1 MSPSDFKSA
10 PLYGGAITCD
20 VPSDWIN
27 VSELRQVPDHQEVFV
42 DNTHDDDN
50 DDDQER
56 PCLVVEILEYQT
68 DQTDDRVGQ
77 YLFEDL
83 ADANGATERDFRG
96 FDTDAVGL
104 RTLIGYGINDE
115 DNSSNNNNNHNVNN
129 NHGNDGEAKNN
140 TTRYRLCW
148 GVGRQ
153 QMTKDKQQIDILV
166 EVCVVR
172 LPAVST
178 DLLLTLSRRKPTD
191 ETKQAVL
198 GDNADLGPVFRRIIS
213 SFRIRAW
220 SLFGV

>member
-1 MSPSDFKSA
+1 MSPSDFEPV
-10 PLYGGAITCD
+10 PLHGGAITSD
-20 VPSDWIN
+20 IPSDWIN

-42 DNTHDDDN
+42 DNTHDDD
-50 DDDQER
+50 DDGDQER

-68 DQTDDRVGQ
+68 DQADNQVSQ

-104 RTLIGYGINDE
+104 RTSIVHGINDE
-115 DNSSNNNNNHNVNN
+115 DDNNSSNNNNNHNVNN
-129 NHGNDGEAKNN
+129 NPGNDGEAKNN

-172 LPAVST
+172 LPTVST

-198 GDNADLGPVFRRIIS
+198 GDNADLGPVFRRII
-213 SFRIRAW
+213 
-220 SLFGV
+220 